1 MKKLFMFLVFIT
13 ALLVSANVFAYSDIY
28 YSVGTPGTEAPTME
42 LRVANYGSLKTV
54 TFNAGQIS
62 SSSYSNPVVD
72 PIVGNMSSIVT
83 PYFEASSAFS
93 YQLRNEI
100 GTTGV
105 WSLTDASGNPM
116 NAAITAASTDNPYDP
131 SRVVYFQAEVRAKTI
146 DLINGN
152 IAWEAVA
159 NPTFPNT
166 LAGSETLAQLQ
177 YYVNNTILTNFS
189 FVGSES
195 LASWMRTTSKSGFE
209 SKSLDYSTNVTVVP
223 EPAEW
228 ALMIIGL
235 GMIGFSVYRKR
246 YRMALPEWQNVRK
259 S

>member
-13 ALLVSANVFAYSDIY
+13 ALLVSANAFAYSDIY
-28 YSVGTPGTEAPTME
+28 YSVGTGGGYDKPTME
-42 LRVANYGSLKTV
+42 LRVARQNINSPIVRTL
-54 TFNAGQIS
+54 TFNEGTIS
-62 SSSYSNPVVD
+62 SSSYSSPVAD
-72 PIVGNMSSIVT
+72 PIVGNLSYIAT
-83 PYFEASSAFS
+83 DYPGGAFS
-93 YQLRNEI
+93 YELKNEI

-105 WSLTDASGNPM
+105 WDLTNSDGSPM
-116 NAAITAASTDNPYDP
+116 NATIYAYDA
-131 SRVVYFQAEVRAKTI
+131 VGTVYFQGEVLAKTI
-146 DLINGN
+146 DLVNGN

-159 NPTFPNT
+159 EPEFPNT
-166 LAGSETLAQLQ
+166 LAGSETLAQLK

-189 FVGSES
+189 FAGSGA
-195 LASWMRTTSKSGFE
+195 LAIWMRQSITSGYISQD
-209 SKSLDYSTNVTVVP
+209 LNYSTNVTVVP

-228 ALMIIGL
+228 ALMIVGL